1 MPGKGSK
8 KNKLSKWIAID
19 HLDISWKQR
28 TKSDHQLW
36 SINCWLEDD
45 LEEITLKNCSLLG
58 EWVQSSCG
66 IKKVFHTQWKQDNVN
81 KNAREWLRPR
91 NKNRTFTAFMVEN
104 HITTSHTNIIIE
116 ILYPCSTK
124 LILINYT
131 CERKTWHK
139 VVPFINIYLQGFIWQ
154 G

>member
-1 MPGKGSK
+1 MNSDWSFGHLLETE
-8 KNKLSKWIAID
+8 NKIWSP
-19 HLDISWKQR
+19 
-28 TKSDHQLW
+28 TVVHQLLVGGW
-36 SINCWLEDD
+36 FGGDNT
-45 LEEITLKNCSLLG
+45 EELQPIG

-81 KNAREWLRPR
+81 KNAREWLGPR

-104 HITTSHTNIIIE
+104 HITTSHTNVIIE